1 MLKLYLEFLELVMS
15 HQNVGLRRKWI
26 RNVDQE
32 QLCLWACLMKVP
44 NGPGELFFC
53 YAFKIIEASTVFQIN
68 K

>member
-1 MLKLYLEFLELVMS
+1 MLGKGES
-15 HQNVGLRRKWI
+15 GA
-26 RNVDQE
+26 VDQE